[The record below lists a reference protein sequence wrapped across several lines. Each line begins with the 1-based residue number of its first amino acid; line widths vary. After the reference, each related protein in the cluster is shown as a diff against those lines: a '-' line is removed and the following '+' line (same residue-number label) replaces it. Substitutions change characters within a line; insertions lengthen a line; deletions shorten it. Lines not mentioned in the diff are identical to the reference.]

1 MMLLS
6 QRSDQWNF
14 RYPEGK
20 PFEQRFAK
28 INLVPDNQDTSLA
41 GMAMGLL
48 YKYMMLVDINIF
60 NQRLSSVVYLL
71 KVKMTHTQILGIMI
85 QSRF

>member
-41 GMAMGLL
+41 GMVWVYY
-48 YKYMMLVDINIF
+48 YKSMMLVDTNTF
-60 NQRLSSVVYLL
+60 NQR
-71 KVKMTHTQILGIMI
+71 
-85 QSRF
+85 

>member
-28 INLVPDNQDTSLA
+28 INLVPDNQNTSLA
-41 GMAMGLL
+41 GYGYGFTVA
-48 YKYMMLVDINIF
+48 NI
-60 NQRLSSVVYLL
+60 
-71 KVKMTHTQILGIMI
+71 
-85 QSRF
+85 